1 MTEEVTILKKDMTKK
16 EVESWVNSKNAN
28 KTVDQQSFGTHD
40 MRKINEWIRQA
51 IENNMNNDNDSND
64 DSDDKTNG
72 SSNNSNDNGNGNSP
86 KVVTNP
92 VKPRDVEITYKSG
105 ADSTSWIVTFDVDDP
120 QRLDQIGFT
129 QLLKKIIDGHVIFD
143 QDRKIFWIYNSKR
156 WIALDHD
163 SADLRQFS
171 MQAVDIFINNL
182 LCVHGDIGYTKEIG
196 LYPYISK
203 PDKDKNETEDE
214 FRERMA
220 YYKQLTVLVKK
231 YNHFIDFIQRN
242 TVIKQSFEE
251 LKTLLGKS
259 NIQFDNDD
267 YLLNCKNGVVNLKN
281 GELLPHDPKLLLT
294 RIAPVEYHKNAEHKA
309 LDKTL
314 KISFQN
320 DQEMISYLQKQAGY
334 FIVGGNQDEHLF
346 MWYGPSARNGKSTIA
361 NAIARML
368 GAEQKDNSGY
378 AKSVPV
384 ETFLG
389 SKFSDDG
396 KSADPNLA
404 ALQGVRLAI
413 ASEPNR
419 NSVLNSGKIKQITGD
434 RMITARFLHQD
445 PATFRALFKIL
456 IMCNF
461 LPKSDGDAS
470 IKRRI
475 NIVEFQ
481 HHIKAG
487 SLEDDPEIDKKLWN
501 EREGLLTWAVE
512 GAVENYKT
520 RQKRIAQKQQLIQ
533 KVQSTGKSLE
543 DSQTVIYE
551 DPLLPQPDKVKK
563 AIDSYLF
570 SANSAAQFLH
580 ETIVTKSEYWEIL
593 HDTVFR
599 DFDDDKYRYY
609 YDKKNTDSYHYTFD
623 SKYFDESNEKLLC
636 LPNAYTLR
644 TNLFKMY
651 RNWSKD
657 QGINRPMTAHSFY
670 EVADRYLVP
679 AKTRKGNVYLGI
691 TPTPFAGEKSDNQYR
706 YDYVESGNIKQVIY
720 KLAGRYQFAKSN
732 NDNVNDGAESL
743 KLLYNRF
750 DIDKKDASSKVQINK
765 LRDFVELN
773 DSLYFDR
780 LTNTTDSS
788 KIDFKKDFEDL
799 QNHQQKGNNSVDFD
813 EGESDD
819 LSGLFDD

>member
-1 MTEEVTILKKDMTKK
+1 MMTEEVTILKKDMTKQ
-16 EVESWVNSKNAN
+16 EVESWVNSKNAK

-40 MRKINEWIRQA
+40 MRKINDWIRKA
-51 IENNMNNDNDSND
+51 IDDNTNNDNDSHDDSNND
-64 DSDDKTNG
+64 DSN
-72 SSNNSNDNGNGNSP
+72 NNSNTPN
-86 KVVTNP
+86 VVINP
-92 VKPRDVEITYKSG
+92 LMPHEVEIFYKNG
-105 ADSTSWIVTFDVDDP
+105 TDSTSWIVTFDLADK
-120 QRLDQIGFT
+120 QRLDQTGFT

-171 MQAVDIFINNL
+171 MQAVDIFINNVI
-182 LCVHGDIGYTKEIG
+182 CVNELITYDKQLAFVPAIGYPQQG
-196 LYPYISK
+196 
-203 PDKDKNETEDE
+203 KDETEQDYKE
-214 FRERMA
+214 RLREYKALAMHVKA
-220 YYKQLTVLVKK
+220 Y
-231 YNHFIDFIQRN
+231 NRFINFMQRN
-242 TVIKQSFEE
+242 AVIKQSFEE

-259 NIQFDNDD
+259 NIKFDNDD
-267 YLLNCKNGVVNLKN
+267 YLLNCQNGVVDLKT
-281 GELLPHDPKLLLT
+281 GELLQHDPKLLLT
-294 RIAPVEYHKNAEHKA
+294 RIAPVEYHPNAEHKA

-320 DQEMISYLQKQAGY
+320 DQEMIDYLQKQAGY

-361 NAIARML
+361 NAIARVL
-368 GAEQKDNSGY
+368 GAEQEDRSGY
-378 AKSVPV
+378 AKTVPV
-384 ETFLG
+384 ETFLS

-396 KSADPNLA
+396 KAADPNLA
-404 ALQGVRLAI
+404 RLQGVRLAI

-419 NSVLNSGKIKQITGD
+419 NAVLNSGKIKQITGD

-475 NIVEFQ
+475 NIVQFD
-481 HHIKAG
+481 HHIKEG
-487 SLEDDPEIDKKLWN
+487 SLKDDPEINGKLWD
-501 EREGLLTWAVE
+501 EREGLLAWAVQ

-520 RQKRIAQKQQLIQ
+520 RQKRIAQKQKLIKKLQ
-533 KVQSTGKSLE
+533 ATGKSLE
-543 DSQTVIYE
+543 DSQTVVYE
-551 DPLLPQPDKVKK
+551 DPLLPQPSKVKK

-580 ETIVTKSEYWEIL
+580 ETIVTKAEYWEIL

-609 YDKKNTDSYHYTFD
+609 YYEKKTDDYHYTFD
-623 SKYFDESNEKLLC
+623 SKYFDQSNEKLLC
-636 LPNAYTLR
+636 LSNAYTLR

-651 RNWSKD
+651 RNWAKD
-657 QGINRPMTAHSFY
+657 EGINRAMTAHSFY

-691 TPTPFAGEKSDNQYR
+691 TPTPFPGEKSDNQHR
-706 YDYVESGNIKQVIY
+706 YDYVESGNLKQVIY
-720 KLAGRYQFAKSN
+720 KLARRYQFAKSN
-732 NDNVNDGAESL
+732 NDNVDDGADAL
-743 KLLYNRF
+743 KALYNRF

-799 QNHQQKGNNSVDFD
+799 QKHQQKGDNSVVFD

>member
-1 MTEEVTILKKDMTKK
+1 MTEEVTILKKDMTKQ
-16 EVESWVNSKNAN
+16 EVESWVNSKNAK
-28 KTVDQQSFGTHD
+28 KTVDQESFGTND
-40 MRKINEWIRQA
+40 MRKINEWIQKA
-51 IENNMNNDNDSND
+51 IDDKLNNENDNDNHD
-64 DSDDKTNG
+64 DSNNG
-72 SSNNSNDNGNGNSP
+72 NNNSNTQN
-86 KVVTNP
+86 VVINP
-92 VKPRDVEITYKSG
+92 IMPHEVEINYKNG
-105 ADSTSWIVTFDVDDP
+105 IDSTSWIVTFDLADK
-120 QRLDQIGFT
+120 QRLDQSGFT
-129 QLLKKIIDGHVIFD
+129 QLLQKIIDGHVIFD

-163 SADLRQFS
+163 SSDLRQFS
-171 MQAVDIFINNL
+171 MQAVDIFIDNMI
-182 LCVHGDIGYTKEIG
+182 CVNADITYDKEFGIVPTIA
-196 LYPYISK
+196 YPEKSK
-203 PDKDKNETEDE
+203 DETEE
-214 FRERMA
+214 EYNERLH
-220 YYKQLTVLVKK
+220 YYKVLAMHVKA
-231 YNHFIDFIQRN
+231 YNRFINFMQRN

-267 YLLNCKNGVVNLKN
+267 YLLNCQNGVVDLKT
-281 GELLPHDPKLLLT
+281 GELLPHDQKLLLT

-320 DQEMISYLQKQAGY
+320 DQEMIDYLQKQAGY

-346 MWYGPSARNGKSTIA
+346 MWFGPSARNGKSTIA
-361 NAIARML
+361 NAIARVL
-368 GAEQKDNSGY
+368 GAEQKDCSGY

-404 ALQGVRLAI
+404 SLQGVRLAI

-419 NSVLNSGKIKQITGD
+419 NAVLNSGKIKQITGD

-487 SLEDDPEIDKKLWN
+487 SLEDDAEIDKKLWN
-501 EREGLLTWAVE
+501 EREGLLAWAVE

-533 KVQSTGKSLE
+533 KVQSSGKSLE

-551 DPLLPQPDKVKK
+551 DPLLPQPSKVKK

-599 DFDDDKYRYY
+599 DFDDGQYHHA
-609 YDKKNTDSYHYTFD
+609 YDGKRGDVYNYTFD
-623 SKYFDESNEKLLC
+623 SKYFDQSTEKLLC

-651 RNWSKD
+651 RNWSKN
-657 QGINRPMTAHSFY
+657 QGIDRPMTAHSFY

-679 AKTRKGNVYLGI
+679 AKTRRGNVYLGI
-691 TPTPFAGEKSDNQYR
+691 TPSPFPGQKGDNQYR
-706 YDYVESGNIKQVIY
+706 YDYVDSGNLKQVIY
-720 KLAGRYQFAKSN
+720 KLAERYQLAKSN
-732 NDNVNDGAESL
+732 NDNIEDGAEAL
-743 KLLYNRF
+743 KALYNRF
-750 DIDKKDASSKVQINK
+750 DIDKKDTSSKVQINK

-780 LTNTTDSS
+780 LTDTADSS

-799 QNHQQKGNNSVDFD
+799 CNHQQKGDNSADFD

-819 LSGLFDD
+819 LSGLFNEE

>member
-1 MTEEVTILKKDMTKK
+1 MMTEEVTILKKDMTKQ
-16 EVESWVNSKNAN
+16 EVESWVNSKNAK

-40 MRKINEWIRQA
+40 MRKINEWIRKA
-51 IENNMNNDNDSND
+51 IDDKLNNENDNDSHD
-64 DSDDKTNG
+64 DSNNG
-72 SSNNSNDNGNGNSP
+72 NNNSNTPN
-86 KVVTNP
+86 VVINP
-92 VKPRDVEITYKSG
+92 LMPHEVEITYKNG
-105 ADSTSWIVTFDVDDP
+105 TDSTSWIVTFDLADK
-120 QRLDQIGFT
+120 QRLDQTGFT

-171 MQAVDIFINNL
+171 MQAVDIFIDNVI
-182 LCVHGDIGYTKEIG
+182 CV
-196 LYPYISK
+196 
-203 PDKDKNETEDE
+203 NELINYD
-214 FRERMA
+214 
-220 YYKQLTVLVKK
+220 KQLGIVPAVGYPQQAKDESEQEYKERLRAYKALAMHVKA
-231 YNHFIDFIQRN
+231 YNRFINFMQRN

-259 NIQFDNDD
+259 NIKFDNDD
-267 YLLNCKNGVVNLKN
+267 YLLNCQNGVVDLKT
-281 GELLPHDPKLLLT
+281 GELLQHDPKLLLT
-294 RIAPVEYHKNAEHKA
+294 RIAPVEYHPNAEHKA

-320 DQEMISYLQKQAGY
+320 DQEMIDYLKKQCGY

-346 MWYGPSARNGKSTIA
+346 MWFGPSARNGKSTIA

-368 GAEQKDNSGY
+368 GAEQKDSSGY

-396 KSADPNLA
+396 KAADPNLA

-419 NSVLNSGKIKQITGD
+419 NAVLNSGKIKQITGD

-475 NIVEFQ
+475 NIVQFD

-487 SLEDDPEIDKKLWN
+487 SLEDDPEIDAKLWD
-501 EREGLLTWAVE
+501 EREGLLAWAVE

-580 ETIVTKSEYWEIL
+580 ETIVTKAEYWEIL

-609 YDKKNTDSYHYTFD
+609 YYEKKTDDYHYTFD
-623 SKYFDESNEKLLC
+623 SKYFDASNEKLLC

-651 RNWSKD
+651 RNWAKD
-657 QGINRPMTAHSFY
+657 EGINRAMTAHSFY

-691 TPTPFAGEKSDNQYR
+691 TPTPFPGEKSDNQHR
-706 YDYVESGNIKQVIY
+706 YDYVESGNLKQVIY

-732 NDNVNDGAESL
+732 NDNVNDGAEAL
-743 KLLYNRF
+743 EALYNRF

-799 QNHQQKGNNSVDFD
+799 QKHQQKGDNSVVFD

-819 LSGLFDD
+819 LSELFND

>member
-1 MTEEVTILKKDMTKK
+1 MTEEVTILKKDMTKQ
-16 EVESWVNSKNAN
+16 EVESWVNSKNAK
-28 KTVDQQSFGTHD
+28 KTVDQQSFGTND
-40 MRKINEWIRQA
+40 MRKINDWIRKA
-51 IENNMNNDNDSND
+51 IDDKLNNENDNDSHD
-64 DSDDKTNG
+64 DSN
-72 SSNNSNDNGNGNSP
+72 NDNNNDNSP
-86 KVVTNP
+86 KIVTNP
-92 VKPRDVEITYKSG
+92 LMPREVEITYKNG
-105 ADSTSWIVTFDVDDP
+105 TDSTSWIVTFDLADK
-120 QRLDQIGFT
+120 QRTDQAGFT

-171 MQAVDIFINNL
+171 MQAVDIFIDNMI
-182 LCVHGDIGYTKEIG
+182 CVNADITYDKEFGIVPTIA
-196 LYPYISK
+196 YPQIC
-203 PDKDKNETEDE
+203 KNETEE
-214 FRERMA
+214 EYEERLREYKALAMHVKA
-220 YYKQLTVLVKK
+220 Y
-231 YNHFIDFIQRN
+231 NRFINFMQRN

-267 YLLNCKNGVVNLKN
+267 YLLNCQNGVVDLKT
-281 GELLPHDPKLLLT
+281 GELLKHDQKLFLT
-294 RIAPVEYHKNAEHKA
+294 RIAPVNYHADAEHKA

-320 DQEMISYLQKQAGY
+320 DQEMIDYLQKQAGY

-346 MWYGPSARNGKSTIA
+346 VWYGPSARNGKSTIA

-368 GAEQKDNSGY
+368 GAEQKDQSGY

-389 SKFSDDG
+389 SKFADDG
-396 KSADPNLA
+396 KAADPNLA

-419 NSVLNSGKIKQITGD
+419 NAVLNSGKIKQITGD

-475 NIVEFQ
+475 NIVQFD

-487 SLEDDPEIDKKLWN
+487 SLEDDPEIDAKLWN
-501 EREGLLTWAVE
+501 EREGLLAWAVQ

-533 KVQSTGKSLE
+533 KVQSSGKSLE

-580 ETIVTKSEYWEIL
+580 ETIVTKGEYWEIL

-609 YDKKNTDSYHYTFD
+609 YDKKNTDTYHYTLD

-636 LPNAYTLR
+636 LANAYTLR

-657 QGINRPMTAHSFY
+657 QGISRPMTAHSFY

-691 TPTPFAGEKSDNQYR
+691 TPTPFPGERSDNQHR
-706 YDYVESGNIKQVIY
+706 YDYVESGDLKLVIY
-720 KLAGRYQFAKSN
+720 KLAGRYQFAKYN
-732 NDNVNDGAESL
+732 NDNVNDGAEAL
-743 KLLYNRF
+743 ETLYNRF

-799 QNHQQKGNNSVDFD
+799 CNHQQKGDNSADFD

-819 LSGLFDD
+819 LSGLFND